1 MRRVREQC
9 SSQNIGSGDCPT
21 EAERMPVPVGSIE
34 GIECARPLSAV
45 AVSGLL
51 IGDYMGSISWS
62 LASSGTVA
70 ATSLVGHQSVLTS
83 HAFPHS
89 RRHHSRSGIREI
101 ENAVLMKWEAA
112 TSNNESEQCGKR
124 FISRFS
130 VFRIFIAAE
139 WQIEHHQEMLRPA
152 QGKADVAAST
162 ESESL
167 VRGRA
172 AGGGAFH
179 CCG

>member
-1 MRRVREQC
+1 MAPETTGIGKGVSCEKLAVRRVRQKC

-112 TSNNESEQCGKR
+112 TSCQFRYPVHHRPCHEGR
-124 FISRFS
+124 R
-130 VFRIFIAAE
+130 FRIPSRQNTGF
-139 WQIEHHQEMLRPA
+139 L
-152 QGKADVAAST
+152 
-162 ESESL
+162 
-167 VRGRA
+167 
-172 AGGGAFH
+172 AFDN
-179 CCG
+179 